1 MSKTSSTAAKTTV
14 VTASDVTDTSKT
26 AQENAAVKSGTALI
40 DESSLKDFFCEELKD
55 IYWAENHITVALPK
69 MIKAATSPVLQGA
82 FQDHLNITATHISR
96 LEQVFTILGK
106 PVRGKKCAAIEGI
119 VLEGESIIADTMP
132 GSNTRDV
139 GLILAAQKVE
149 HYEIASY
156 GGLAQLAKTLGL
168 TEVASLLEQTLAE
181 EKETDVLLTEIAES
195 TINSEAASEA

>member
-14 VTASDVTDTSKT
+14 VTASDVTDTTKT
-26 AQENAAVKSGTALI
+26 AQENAAVKSGTALV